1 MCKSGSYTPR
11 AANMVEQIKYL
22 GNTTDIDFVYTGSV
36 EDDDD
41 SVRIKMNKNSGGSV
55 ISSTFYIWY
64 GKASFKY
71 KTSHNAGV
79 ISAGIL
85 FSQVQDEIDFEFVGS
100 QLTIAE
106 SNFYFEGI
114 PSYTN
119 SLNLN
124 TSDTYEDWHTYE
136 IDWTEDSITWS
147 IDGNAMRT
155 LNKEDTLNTTSNMYE
170 FPQTPS
176 RIQFSI
182 WPGGASSNAPGT
194 IEWSGGP
201 IDWNAPD
208 FQDPGY
214 LFSALDTV
222 EIECYDPPSSAQ
234 TQGKADVSYIYDG
247 KGFMENN
254 VILSDKQ
261 TWMKNLGNTGFYT
274 GQEDVEESNSSSSA
288 HTSST
293 KSSTSSSSSS
303 STKHSSSLSSST
315 SSSSSSS
322 STSSST
328 PVHSS
333 APQTESTTEEPTSTT
348 AQPTHS
354 VGADPETTVAATSP
368 APEATT
374 TTSGDN
380 GGFVQYISTSSS
392 SSAQSS
398 ASVTVSE
405 HKNVANKSQ
414 STIISIIFSI
424 SCSLFL

>member
-1 MCKSGSYTPR
+1 
-11 AANMVEQIKYL
+11 MVEQIKYL

>member
-1 MCKSGSYTPR
+1 
-11 AANMVEQIKYL
+11 MVEQIKYL

-288 HTSST
+288 HTTST